1 MKRILSAI
9 FIILFSINTNY
20 AQDLLETIEVNYNL
34 YAIENP
40 EGGNVSFLITRKGI
54 VVVDAGANPS
64 NAERIIN
71 TIKSISNK
79 PIKYLILTHMH
90 GDHIYGLSAFP
101 QDVTIIAHKNLENNN
116 TLFNEKN
123 LINYKEKVF
132 PNYLSNIKLQLD
144 SISDKESSGY
154 TDLLDSYNKNKAYFE
169 DIQKIQ
175 FRSPDITFDDYYRL
189 KVGNERIMLEYPGPC
204 HTSDNIVVKFS
215 NHNVIHTGD
224 IVFRKEFPYTIEE
237 HGVDIYNWV
246 KTLDDLYKENILTVI
261 PGHGEI
267 DNKYA
272 LKEQAEYFKQLAQK
286 IERLKTQGLSLEEI
300 IARCKASDYD
310 LQGNEN
316 QLPVNITVIYNQLI
330 HSPANWWEF

>member
-116 TLFNEKN
+116 TLFNEK
-123 LINYKEKVF
+123 
-132 PNYLSNIKLQLD
+132 
-144 SISDKESSGY
+144 
-154 TDLLDSYNKNKAYFE
+154 T
-169 DIQKIQ
+169 
-175 FRSPDITFDDYYRL
+175 
-189 KVGNERIMLEYPGPC
+189 
-204 HTSDNIVVKFS
+204 
-215 NHNVIHTGD
+215 
-224 IVFRKEFPYTIEE
+224 
-237 HGVDIYNWV
+237 
-246 KTLDDLYKENILTVI
+246 
-261 PGHGEI
+261 
-267 DNKYA
+267 
-272 LKEQAEYFKQLAQK
+272 
-286 IERLKTQGLSLEEI
+286 
-300 IARCKASDYD
+300 
-310 LQGNEN
+310 
-316 QLPVNITVIYNQLI
+316 
-330 HSPANWWEF
+330 

>member
-1 MKRILSAI
+1 M
-9 FIILFSINTNY
+9 
-20 AQDLLETIEVNYNL
+20 
-34 YAIENP
+34 
-40 EGGNVSFLITRKGI
+40 
-54 VVVDAGANPS
+54 
-64 NAERIIN
+64 
-71 TIKSISNK
+71 
-79 PIKYLILTHMH
+79 
-90 GDHIYGLSAFP
+90 
-101 QDVTIIAHKNLENNN
+101 
-116 TLFNEKN
+116 
-123 LINYKEKVF
+123 
-132 PNYLSNIKLQLD
+132 D